1 MLHSVEQRRNG
12 VSLNE
17 TQRDNSER
25 EHMKRTTIYLGLLLA
40 LALVLSA
47 CVSSSEDTTTTAGEQ
62 AATTTAPAPTTTK
75 AESATTTAG
84 TTEPPAAVK
93 IGSIHPLTG
102 GLAGAGS
109 RMDNAAA
116 MAVEEINAAGGIA
129 SLGGAPLELVSADST
144 GAPDVGQS
152 EAERLIGE
160 GVSALIGTYQSSVT
174 TNVSAVAEREGVP
187 LVIDVAVADSIL
199 EQGFTNVFRLQPN
212 ATSMGENGATYLSE
226 LGDGDIKTVA
236 YLHDD
241 TGFGESVSAAF
252 TEAAKAY
259 DIEVVLDIPYPPF
272 EVTDLT
278 TEMAQAA
285 AANPDVIIITGYYND
300 GLLAA
305 RAAVDL
311 NVDVKAVIGVAQGAF
326 HTPQFVEDFGADAEL
341 FWNSNYHFNSNDPK
355 VVSVLKK
362 FEDTFGEAMDT
373 ESVLSYQAVYVIA
386 DALERAGSSDPA
398 AVRAALA
405 ETNIAEHFLAYPGP
419 ITFSPEGENTN
430 AQPTLMQIQGG
441 LVLQVA
447 PSEIEQAEPVY
458 PGTSWGGN

>member
-1 MLHSVEQRRNG
+1 MN
-12 VSLNE
+12 
-17 TQRDNSER
+17 
-25 EHMKRTTIYLGLLLA
+25 
-40 LALVLSA
+40 
-47 CVSSSEDTTTTAGEQ
+47 
-62 AATTTAPAPTTTK
+62 
-75 AESATTTAG
+75 
-84 TTEPPAAVK
+84 
-93 IGSIHPLTG
+93 
-102 GLAGAGS
+102 
-109 RMDNAAA
+109 NAAA
-116 MAVEEINAAGGIA
+116 MAVDEINAAGGIA

-174 TNVSAVAEREGVP
+174 TNVATVAEREGVP

-212 ATSMGENGATYLSE
+212 ATSMGNNGAEYLSQ
-226 LGDGDIKTVA
+226 LGDGDIKTVS

-241 TGFGESVSAAF
+241 TAFGESVSAAF
-252 TEAAKAY
+252 TEAAKEY
-259 DIEVVLDIPYPPF
+259 GIEVIVDIPYPPF

-278 TEMAQAA
+278 TEMSRAA
-285 AANPDVIIITGYYND
+285 AAEPDVIVITGYYND

-311 NVDVKAVIGVAQGAF
+311 DVDVKAVIGIAQGAF
-326 HTPQFVEDFGADAEL
+326 HTPQFVEDFGEDAEL
-341 FWNSNYHFNSNDPK
+341 FWNSNYHFNSSDAR
-355 VVSVLKK
+355 VVSVLTK

-373 ESVLSYQAVYVIA
+373 ESVLAYQAVYVIA

-405 ETNIAEHFLAYPGP
+405 ETNIPEHFLAYPGP
-419 ITFSPEGENTN
+419 ITFNAEGENTN
-430 AQPTLMQIQGG
+430 AQPTLMQVQGG

-447 PSEIEQAEPVY
+447 PADIGQTEPIY
-458 PGTSWGGN
+458 PGTSWGSN

>member
-1 MLHSVEQRRNG
+1 
-12 VSLNE
+12 
-17 TQRDNSER
+17 
-25 EHMKRTTIYLGLLLA
+25 MKRSTIYMGLLLA

-47 CVSSSEDTTTTAGEQ
+47 CVSNSGDTTTTTSGE
-62 AATTTAPAPTTTK
+62 AATTTAAPA
-75 AESATTTAG
+75 ATTTSQAAAAT
-84 TTEPPAAVK
+84 TTEASTEPAAAVK

-109 RMDNAAA
+109 RMDNAAQ

-152 EAERLIGE
+152 EAERLISD

-174 TNVSAVAEREGVP
+174 TNVSTVAEREGVP

-212 ATSMGENGATYLSE
+212 ATSMGQNGAAYISQ
-226 LGDGDIKTVA
+226 LGDGEIKTVA
-236 YLHDD
+236 YLHDN
-241 TGFGESVSAAF
+241 TGFGESVSQAF
-252 TEAAKAY
+252 TEAAAELG
-259 DIEVVLDIPYPPF
+259 IEVVEDIPYPPF

-278 TEMAQAA
+278 TEMSRAA
-285 AANPDVIIITGYYND
+285 AADPDVIIITGYYND

-311 NVDVKAVIGVAQGAF
+311 GVDVEAVIGVAQGAY

-341 FWNSNYHFNSNDPK
+341 FWNSNYHFNSSDPK
-355 VVSVLKK
+355 VVAVLEK
-362 FEDTFGEAMDT
+362 FEDTFGEQMDT
-373 ESVLSYQAVYVIA
+373 ESVLAYQAVYVIA

-398 AVRAALA
+398 DVREALSQ
-405 ETNIAEHFLAYPGP
+405 TNLAEHFLAYPGP
-419 ITFSPEGENTN
+419 IQFDAAGENVN
-430 AQPTLMQIQGG
+430 AQPTLMQVQDGF
-441 LVLQVA
+441 VLQVA
-447 PSEIEQAEPVY
+447 PTDIQETEPIF
-458 PGTSWGGN
+458 PGTSWGDN

>member
-1 MLHSVEQRRNG
+1 
-12 VSLNE
+12 
-17 TQRDNSER
+17 
-25 EHMKRTTIYLGLLLA
+25 MKKSMIYLGLLLA

-47 CVSSSEDTTTTAGEQ
+47 CVSSTEDTSTTAGEQ
-62 AATTTAPAPTTTK
+62 AAATTAPAPTTTQ
-75 AESATTTAG
+75 AETDSATTTAA
-84 TTEPPAAVK
+84 TTEPVAAVK

-102 GLAGAGS
+102 GLAGAGG
-109 RMDNAAA
+109 RMDSAAQ

-174 TNVSAVAEREGVP
+174 TNVSTVAEREGVP

-212 ATSMGENGATYLSE
+212 ATSMGDYGAEFLSQ

-259 DIEVVLDIPYPPF
+259 GIEVVVDIPYPPF

-278 TEMAQAA
+278 TEMSQAA
-285 AANPDVIIITGYYND
+285 AANPDVIVITGYYND

-311 NVDVKAVIGVAQGAF
+311 DVGVNAVVGVANGAF
-326 HTPQFVEDFGADAEL
+326 HTPQFVEDFGEDAEL
-341 FWNSNYHFNSNDPK
+341 FWNSNYHFNSSDPR
-355 VVSVLKK
+355 VEAVLDK
-362 FEDTFGEAMDT
+362 FESTFGEAMDT
-373 ESVLSYQAVYVIA
+373 EAVLAYQAVYVIA

-398 AVRAALA
+398 DVRAALA

-419 ITFSPEGENTN
+419 ITFNAEGENIN
-430 AQPTLMQIQGG
+430 AQPTLMQVQGG
-441 LVLQVA
+441 EVLQVA
-447 PSEIEQAEPVY
+447 PTEIEQTQPIY
-458 PGTSWGGN
+458 PGTSWGDN

>member
-1 MLHSVEQRRNG
+1 
-12 VSLNE
+12 
-17 TQRDNSER
+17 
-25 EHMKRTTIYLGLLLA
+25 MKKTSIYLGLLLA

-62 AATTTAPAPTTTK
+62 AAATTAPAPTTTAPAPTTTA

-109 RMDNAAA
+109 RMNNAAA
-116 MAVEEINAAGGIA
+116 MAVDEINAAGGIA

-174 TNVSAVAEREGVP
+174 TNVATVAEREGVP

-212 ATSMGENGATYLSE
+212 ATSMGNNGAEYLSQ
-226 LGDGDIKTVA
+226 LGDGDIKTVS

-241 TGFGESVSAAF
+241 TAFGESVSAAF
-252 TEAAKAY
+252 TEAAKEY
-259 DIEVVLDIPYPPF
+259 GIEVIVDIPYPPF

-278 TEMAQAA
+278 TEMSRAA
-285 AANPDVIIITGYYND
+285 AAEPDVIVITGYYND

-311 NVDVKAVIGVAQGAF
+311 DVDVKAVIGIAQGAF
-326 HTPQFVEDFGADAEL
+326 HTPQFVEDFGEDAEL
-341 FWNSNYHFNSNDPK
+341 FWNSNYHFNSSDAR
-355 VVSVLKK
+355 VVSVLTK

-373 ESVLSYQAVYVIA
+373 ESVLAYQAVYVIA
-386 DALERAGSSDPA
+386 DALERAASSDPA

-405 ETNIAEHFLAYPGP
+405 ETNIPEHFLAYPGP
-419 ITFSPEGENTN
+419 ITFNAEGENTN
-430 AQPTLMQIQGG
+430 AQPTLMQVQGG

-447 PSEIEQAEPVY
+447 PSDIGQTEPIY
-458 PGTSWGGN
+458 PGTSWGSN